1 MKSGVTA
8 KALCVALA
16 FWVGIHHASAQATS
30 GSVLEEPARLPVTI
44 GDRNYALDVLVVH
57 GPANNKFPVALLT
70 HGANPGDPRAATL
83 DWLRE
88 WAHDLAHRGWLA
100 VAVMRRG
107 YGKSD
112 GDVADYAGTCAAPN
126 VGRYLEA
133 HADDL
138 EATLRGIAQ
147 RSDVDVGRVLAIGDS
162 TGGAAV
168 MALAARRSVHLSAV
182 VNISGG
188 LGRNLGPFHL
198 DPACAAYESDLVW
211 NFARF
216 GRTAHMPTLWLY
228 AENDSWFRPGLVGRM
243 RTAFTGTGGKAEL
256 VMLPPFR
263 DDGHTL
269 FYAPGGRQLLL
280 PELDK
285 FLGANGLPT
294 WNPASFAPLLARLSL
309 QDRQSVETYLRM
321 PTEKALALG
330 PDSGAYWQQGE
341 RSLDEA
347 RSKALAFCKEQ
358 TKAECSL
365 AIENFSLVNE
375 PAQPSSSLH

>member
-1 MKSGVTA
+1 MKSDVTA

-30 GSVLEEPARLPVTI
+30 GSVIEEPARLPVKI
-44 GDRNYALDVLVVH
+44 GDRDYALDVLIVR
-57 GPANNKFPVALLT
+57 GLTDNKLPVALLT

-83 DWLRE
+83 DWLRG

-112 GDVADYAGTCAAPN
+112 GEVADEAGTCSVPN
-126 VGRYLEA
+126 VGRYLDA

-138 EATLRGIAQ
+138 EATLHSIAT
-147 RSDVDVGRVLAIGDS
+147 RSDADVGRVRAIGDS
-162 TGGAAV
+162 AGGAAV
-168 MALAARRSVHLSAV
+168 MALAARRSVHLSAA

-188 LGRNLGPFHL
+188 LGRHLGPFHP
-198 DPACAAYESDLVW
+198 DPACAPFESDLVW

-216 GRTAHMPTLWLY
+216 GRTARMPTLWLY
-228 AENDSWFRPGLVGRM
+228 AENDSWFRPGLVGQM
-243 RTAFTGTGGKAEL
+243 RVAFTGSGGKAEL

-285 FLGANGLPT
+285 FLGTNNLPT
-294 WNPASFAPLLARLSL
+294 WNRASFAPLLAHLSP
-309 QDRQSVETYLRM
+309 QDRQSVEPYLRM
-321 PTEKALALG
+321 PAEKALALG

-358 TKAECSL
+358 ANAECSL
-365 AIENFSLVNE
+365 AIENFSLVNQ
-375 PAQPSSSLH
+375 PAQPSSSSH